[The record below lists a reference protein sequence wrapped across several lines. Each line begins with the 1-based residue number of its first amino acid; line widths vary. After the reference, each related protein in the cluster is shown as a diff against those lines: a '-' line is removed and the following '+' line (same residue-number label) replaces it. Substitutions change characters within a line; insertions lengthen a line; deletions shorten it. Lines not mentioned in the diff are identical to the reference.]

1 MNIKTIEI
9 KNTEYIS
16 QLKKLV
22 LEKYNTEKVRLFFGG
37 KELSE
42 NQKILD
48 YKIVNNCFIEI
59 M

>member
-1 MNIKTIEI
+1 MKIKTLEI

-16 QLKKLV
+16 ELRKKV
-22 LEKYNTEKVRLFFGG
+22 LEKYETNNCRLFFGG

-48 YKIVNNCFIEI
+48 YKIENNCYIEI